1 MSDTADERTLRVRA
15 LLGRWFWV
23 LVVALAV
30 LAALSG
36 WIAYST
42 HVTPGTHAEQRVETT
57 WSTEASFSHE
67 APVTASNPVF
77 PQGTTLENRTVYYR
91 SIAPTVNG
99 TYTFGYGSSVDGS
112 LAVETTVLM
121 QLRSVGGEQ
130 GGAGESGGQTVYWE
144 QSREL
149 TNTSVTGVNPGE
161 RVTTTFQVNTSE
173 VARRLD
179 QIESSLGGSTGT
191 VQARIVVVTAYR
203 GSVAG
208 SQVDERTIRH
218 VPITIEAGTYGFGD
232 TGPWRQNYD
241 QVRQVQVP
249 NEYGPLREIAAPVL
263 ALLSLLGLLGLAL
276 GRNQGLHQLTSSQRA
291 TLSYYRDRSSY
302 DEWITRARLPED
314 AIEERRAKVSTL
326 EDLVDLAIDTDER
339 VIEDP
344 YKNAYIVQHEG
355 VTYVYSPPVQIE
367 SEGTDSPADPL

>member
-1 MSDTADERTLRVRA
+1 MSDTADERTLRFRA

-23 LVVALAV
+23 LAVALVVLAV
-30 LAALSG
+30 LTG

-57 WSTEASFSHE
+57 WSTEASLSHE
-67 APVTASNPVF
+67 ALVTGSNPVF
-77 PQGTTLENRTVYYR
+77 PQGTTLQNRTVYYR

-112 LAVETTVLM
+112 LAVETTVLL
-121 QLRSVGGEQ
+121 QLRSLGGDQ
-130 GGAGESGGQTVYWE
+130 GGAGEADDQTVYWE
-144 QSREL
+144 TSREL

-161 RVTTTFQVNTSE
+161 RVLTTFRVNTTE
-173 VARRLD
+173 VAQRLD
-179 QIESSLGGSTGT
+179 EIEASLGGSTGT
-191 VQARIVVVTAYR
+191 IQTRIVVVTAYR

-208 SQVDERTIRH
+208 TQVDERAIHH
-218 VPITIEAGTYGFGD
+218 VPITIEGETYGFGD
-232 TGPWRQNYD
+232 TGPWRQERE
-241 QVRQVQVP
+241 QIRQVQVP
-249 NEYGPLREIAAPVL
+249 NEYGPLREIVAPVL
-263 ALLSLLGLLGLAL
+263 SLLSLLGLLGLAVA
-276 GRNQGLHQLTSSQRA
+276 RHRGLNELTSTQRA
-291 TLSYYRDRSSY
+291 TLAFFRNRSSY
-302 DEWITRARLPED
+302 DEWITRARLPD
-314 AIEERRAKVSTL
+314 GAIEEQRAKVSTL

-367 SEGTDSPADPL
+367 SGGSGSPADPL